1 MTYIEAVTICT
12 LIISA
17 IGVVM
22 FIVCMKLDERKGE

>member
-1 MTYIEAVTICT
+1 MTYIETVTVCT

-22 FIVCMKLDERKGE
+22 FIVCMKLDEKKGK